1 MKEIEQIIKRL
12 NDLNIESMISDALL
26 QLEKQFIALQRGQ
39 MKAGE
44 TSEGNQIGQYTS
56 PQYIQKRKKRGLI
69 TKHVTL
75 HFTGG
80 FYQSLKLEKRGN
92 EIWIASSWD
101 GDKWLIKR
109 YGIDIY
115 DLNSNS
121 RAKLVDDIA
130 KIVSQ
135 RIINE
140 LTK

>member
-56 PQYIQKRKKRGLI
+56 QQYIAKRKKRGLI

-80 FYQSLKLEKRGN
+80 YYNSLRLEKRGN
-92 EIWIASSWD
+92 DIWIASSWD
-101 GDKWLIKR
+101 GDKWLIQR

-115 DLNSNS
+115 DLNSSS
-121 RAKLVDDIA
+121 RSKLVDDIA

-140 LTK
+140 LAK